1 MNSTVQLLIIVA
13 FVNAAFFV
21 RTLFILTV
29 TPRLKRRTDAPN
41 SHENPAL
48 VSVLVP
54 ARNEASRVVR
64 ENLLSLA
71 RQTYPALEV
80 VVIDDRSTDSTLA
93 ILQDVQ
99 NTFPDRIYVV
109 QGEPLPPGWLG
120 KTFALQQGKERS
132 RGEWLLLADADGI
145 FDATA
150 VASAM
155 EFSRAHN
162 LDALSLMP
170 KVILESFWENLVLP
184 VICWL
189 TFMRISPTQA
199 NRPSSPYCCGN
210 GSFILIRRTAHDAI
224 GGFRRYR
231 SHVVD
236 DCAVMEV
243 LKSAGYSAMLCGG
256 AELLQTR
263 MYSTLPE
270 IVNGFAKN
278 SFAVLNNSLLRLS
291 GVIAWQMATV
301 FFPLYVVGLGLLS
314 HDFHTVPYAVI
325 AILPMCLTMAAIGI
339 EARATLSFFV
349 LYPLGDLMSLFI
361 LLRSAYAHV
370 GKRPVEWKGRV
381 MGREN

>member
-1 MNSTVQLLIIVA
+1 MPQLHAMNSTVQLLIIVA

-80 VVIDDRSTDSTLA
+80 VVIDGIRSTDSTLA

-99 NTFPDRIYVV
+99 NAFPDRVHVV
-109 QGEPLPPGWLG
+109 QGEPLAPGWLG

-132 RGEWLLLADADGI
+132 QGEWLLLADADGI

-162 LDALSLMP
+162 LDALVS
-170 KVILESFWENLVLP
+170 
-184 VICWL
+184 C
-189 TFMRISPTQA
+189 
-199 NRPSSPYCCGN
+199 
-210 GSFILIRRTAHDAI
+210 
-224 GGFRRYR
+224 
-231 SHVVD
+231 
-236 DCAVMEV
+236 
-243 LKSAGYSAMLCGG
+243 
-256 AELLQTR
+256 
-263 MYSTLPE
+263 
-270 IVNGFAKN
+270 
-278 SFAVLNNSLLRLS
+278 LR
-291 GVIAWQMATV
+291 
-301 FFPLYVVGLGLLS
+301 
-314 HDFHTVPYAVI
+314 
-325 AILPMCLTMAAIGI
+325 
-339 EARATLSFFV
+339 
-349 LYPLGDLMSLFI
+349 
-361 LLRSAYAHV
+361 
-370 GKRPVEWKGRV
+370 
-381 MGREN
+381 